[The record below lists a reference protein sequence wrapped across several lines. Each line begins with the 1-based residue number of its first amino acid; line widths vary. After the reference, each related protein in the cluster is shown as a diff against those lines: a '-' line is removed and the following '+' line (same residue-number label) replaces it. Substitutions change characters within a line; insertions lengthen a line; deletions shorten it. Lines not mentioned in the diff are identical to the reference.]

1 MPGSGTAGGT
11 NEPGLPELEGSFTPA
26 IQNSA
31 TGTYNLMPAIDHRG
45 AFRSNGEDLTG
56 YFAPEG
62 TGMPM
67 ERGVTFA
74 ASRCSDLYGG
84 AATVMPQ
91 SIDVPL
97 AIYLGLTN

>member
-11 NEPGLPELEGSFTPA
+11 NMSGLPEIEGSFTPA

-45 AFRSNGEDLTG
+45 AFRSNGEAITG
-56 YFAPEG
+56 YFAPAG
-62 TGMPM
+62 SGVPM

-74 ASRCSDLYGG
+74 ASRCSKIYGG
-84 AATVMPQ
+84 AATVMPP
-91 SIDVPL
+91 SIDIPYIL
-97 AIYLGLTN
+97 YLGVSA